1 MLYIIVL
8 YQLFLNERVMMSGFV
23 EISIHIVLWMLN
35 HEMNKLYMKWK
46 EWFKSRESLKHTRT
60 DSTDMDTSILIII
73 WNVGHYRFKS
83 RLGYSG
89 SIQMIFVL

>member
-46 EWFKSRESLKHTRT
+46 E
-60 DSTDMDTSILIII
+60 
-73 WNVGHYRFKS
+73 
-83 RLGYSG
+83 
-89 SIQMIFVL
+89 